1 MGTKGEGRPLAAGG
15 AAEAGRQATPL
26 PPQMGWCP
34 VGGPGH
40 PPAACFSSAE
50 GCCAAGPCP
59 AQSSPPAPG
68 GPRLCPGRRCSAASP
83 SSAAAPS
90 AAPSS
95 ASSRPAPPTADEA
108 SGNPRGRP
116 GQVLTGRLSC
126 CPCPPHPI
134 GRAPFVPGAEGM
146 SEHVGEALHFRV
158 TAIRSHPPNFHLI
171 TKTWA
176 RSLPP
181 LQPSPLPWSSDP
193 LLNGHPLQPHH

>member
-126 CPCPPHPI
+126 CPCPPPPH
-134 GRAPFVPGAEGM
+134 RTCA
-146 SEHVGEALHFRV
+146 FRTGSGGDV
-158 TAIRSHPPNFHLI
+158 RTRWGGPAFQGHRNPLSPPQLPSNHQNLGKKSTSSPAIPTAMV
-171 TKTWA
+171 
-176 RSLPP
+176 
-181 LQPSPLPWSSDP
+181 Q
-193 LLNGHPLQPHH
+193 